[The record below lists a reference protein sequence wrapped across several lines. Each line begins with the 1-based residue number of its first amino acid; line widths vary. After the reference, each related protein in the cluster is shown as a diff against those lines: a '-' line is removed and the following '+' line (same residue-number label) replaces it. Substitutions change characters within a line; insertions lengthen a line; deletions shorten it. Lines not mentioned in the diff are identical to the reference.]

1 MSGQGRGRVTARRA
15 EAETA
20 ACLIAG
26 RLGVTLSDARLIAAR
41 LDAAKPG
48 RLAAPARTLLAA
60 LAQEAR
66 DD

>member
-1 MSGQGRGRVTARRA
+1 MGGA
-15 EAETA
+15 EAKTA
-20 ACLIAG
+20 ALLIAE
-26 RLGVTLSDARLIAAR
+26 RLGVGLAEARHIAAR

-48 RLAAPARTLLAA
+48 RLAALARTLPAAELAA